1 MVSFLHTGNGEGTS
15 ERYEICFSG
24 GKERTGVKDINF
36 ELLTQITKQYK
47 HDKNTR
53 FKESLTVIHYI
64 CYTVP
69 LVYLDLNKN
78 TKQEDYNNMLVEK
91 FITLVV
97 PLEVV
102 LDTVLPLINTMV
114 YQ

>member
-1 MVSFLHTGNGEGTS
+1 MVRETFILVPLNGAKYGLE
-15 ERYEICFSG
+15 
-24 GKERTGVKDINF
+24 GKEETGVKDMNF

-47 HDKNTR
+47 VAKNTR
-53 FKESLTVIHYI
+53 FKESLTVCDTLHLLHCSISF
-64 CYTVP
+64 
-69 LVYLDLNKN
+69 LDLNKN
-78 TKQEDYNNMLVEK
+78 PKQEDYNNIMLVEK

-102 LDTVLPLINTMV
+102 LNTVLPLINTMV